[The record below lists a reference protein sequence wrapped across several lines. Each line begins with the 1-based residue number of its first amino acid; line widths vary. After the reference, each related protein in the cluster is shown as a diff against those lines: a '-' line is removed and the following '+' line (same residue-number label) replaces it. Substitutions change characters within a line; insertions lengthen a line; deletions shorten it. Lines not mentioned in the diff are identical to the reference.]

1 MPTMTRCA
9 LLLLLLACP
18 ALVAAAETRWF
29 DLELLVFARAGPPSG
44 NELWP
49 QDPGLPDTAA
59 AVAPARGN
67 APLRLTAAADR
78 LRRQPGYSVLLH
90 TAWRQPTGDRSR
102 APWVRLTDGGTSATT
117 LDGMARLSVSR
128 YLHLDL
134 DLVLIRELALPASAP
149 ATGTVAI
156 PLAGPGTSVPA
167 PPEGAL
173 TYVRQPF
180 RLVDSRRMRSDEVH
194 YIDHPAFGVLA
205 LVTAYQPPQPAAP
218 EEPTAAP
225 ATEGTAGSAAGD
237 AGGTPAMEGT
247 AGSASGDAG
256 GTPASGVPTE
266 PVTAPATG
274 TEPGASPPASR
285 PTTPGG

>member
-1 MPTMTRCA
+1 MPAMARCI

-18 ALVAAAETRWF
+18 ALVAAAEPRWF
-29 DLELLVFARAGPPSG
+29 DLELLVFARDGPPSG
-44 NELWP
+44 NEVWP
-49 QDPGLPDTAA
+49 QDPGLPDTTAA
-59 AVAPARGN
+59 LPPAGGT

-102 APWVRLTDGGTSATT
+102 APWVRLTDGDTSAAT
-117 LDGMARLSVSR
+117 LDGSARLSVSR

-149 ATGTVAI
+149 MTGTVAI
-156 PLAGPGTSVPA
+156 PLAGPGTAVPP

-180 RLVDSRRMRSDEVH
+180 RLIDSRRMRSDEVH

-205 LVTAYQPPQPAAP
+205 LATAYRPPQPAAP
-218 EEPTAAP
+218 EEPIAAP
-225 ATEGTAGSAAGD
+225 AKEETV
-237 AGGTPAMEGT
+237 
-247 AGSASGDAG
+247 GSASGDAG
-256 GTPASGVPTE
+256 GTPASGAPAE
-266 PVTAPATG
+266 PAAAPATA
-274 TEPGASPPASR
+274 TEPGTTSPAPR

>member
-1 MPTMTRCA
+1 MARCT

-18 ALVAAAETRWF
+18 ALVGAAEARWF

-44 NELWP
+44 DEAWP
-49 QDPGLPDTAA
+49 EDPGLPDTAA
-59 AVAPARGN
+59 AAPSARGS

-90 TAWRQPTGDRSR
+90 TAWRQPTAGR
-102 APWVRLTDGGTSATT
+102 ARAAWVQLTGSGAAAAT
-117 LDGMARLSVSR
+117 LDGVARLSVSR

-134 DLVLIRELALPASAP
+134 DLVLIRDLALPARVP
-149 ATGTVAI
+149 ETGTVAI
-156 PLAGPGTSVPA
+156 PLAGPGSGA
-167 PPEGAL
+167 PSSPDGAL

-218 EEPTAAP
+218 EEPTA
-225 ATEGTAGSAAGD
+225 T
-237 AGGTPAMEGT
+237 EGT

-256 GTPASGVPTE
+256 GTPASGVPAV
-266 PVTAPATG
+266 PAAGPATG

>member
-18 ALVAAAETRWF
+18 ALLTAAEPRWF
-29 DLELLVFARAGPPSG
+29 DLELLVFTRTGPPSG

-59 AVAPARGN
+59 AVPPARGT

-90 TAWRQPTGDRSR
+90 TAWRQPTGSRSR
-102 APWVRLTDGGTSATT
+102 APWVRLADAPGGASATT

-134 DLVLIRELALPASAP
+134 DLVLIRELALPARAP
-149 ATGTVAI
+149 ETGTVAI
-156 PLAGPGTSVPA
+156 PLAGPDAAVPA

-194 YIDHPAFGVLA
+194 YIDHPVFGVLA
-205 LVTAYQPPQPAAP
+205 LATAYQPPQPAAP
-218 EEPTAAP
+218 EAPTAAP
-225 ATEGTAGSAAGD
+225 ATEGTAGS
-237 AGGTPAMEGT
+237 T
-247 AGSASGDAG
+247 SGDASG
-256 GTPASGVPTE
+256 PPASGVATDPAAA
-266 PVTAPATG
+266 PVTGTGPDAPA
-274 TEPGASPPASR
+274 AA
-285 PTTPGG
+285 TPGG

>member
-1 MPTMTRCA
+1 MVAMRRPA
-9 LLLLLLACP
+9 LLLLLLAWP
-18 ALVAAAETRWF
+18 ALTAAAPRWF

-44 NELWP
+44 DEAWP
-49 QDPGLPDTAA
+49 EDPGLPDTAA
-59 AVAPARGN
+59 AVPPARGN

-102 APWVRLTDGGTSATT
+102 APWVRLADAPGGASAAT
-117 LDGMARLSVSR
+117 LDGIVRLSVSR

-134 DLVLIRELALPASAP
+134 DLVLIRELVLPARAP

-156 PLAGPGTSVPA
+156 PLVGPGAGVPA

-173 TYVRQPF
+173 TRVRQPF

-218 EEPTAAP
+218 DAST
-225 ATEGTAGSAAGD
+225 ATE
-237 AGGTPAMEGT
+237 ET

-256 GTPASGVPTE
+256 
-266 PVTAPATG
+266 
-274 TEPGASPPASR
+274 SPPAAGVPADAAAAPAPAAAAEPGMPSPEPR
-285 PTTPGG
+285 PTAPGG